1 MLELIFCSMLTILPD
16 YLFRRFAQGKRI
28 GKEITFFS
36 VWYEL
41 RWGITLCLLL
51 TIGLIT
57 TVFYLHPST
66 MAANSVFRTVTIMT
80 EDMGRVAEVYVG
92 VNERVTVGQPLF
104 RLDSARQEAEVRTA
118 EAQVAQLQ
126 AAEVSGRADLAR
138 AEADIARARASLQ
151 QAQDEFD
158 TRAELFELNSD
169 AIAKRDVET
178 AQVDVEAEQAALFAA
193 QAARD
198 AVKAQLEVEIPAQI
212 ATAQSALER
221 AQVMLDRTL
230 IKASTDGILQQFA
243 LRPGDI
249 LNPMLRP
256 AGILVPDARVEGLVA
271 GFSQIEARVIKPGMI
286 GEVACIAKP
295 WQIVPMVVT
304 QVQDV
309 VAAGQIRQTDQLIGV
324 EQVAKPGSITV
335 LMEPLYEGAL
345 DDLPRGSTCIA
356 NLYTSFHEAM
366 QAPGVGGLES
376 FGLHALGAVG
386 LVHALILRIQ
396 AVLMPFKVLVFSGGH

>member
-16 YLFRRFAQGKRI
+16 YLFRRYAQGKRL
-28 GKEITFFS
+28 GHEITFFS
-36 VWYEL
+36 IWFEL

-92 VNERVTVGQPLF
+92 VNERVTAGQPLF
-104 RLDSARQEAEVRTA
+104 RIESARQEAEVKTA
-118 EAQVAQLQ
+118 EAKVAQLR
-126 AAEVSGRADLAR
+126 AAEVRGRADLAR

-158 TRAELFELNSD
+158 TRAELFDLNSD
-169 AIAKRDVET
+169 AIAERDVET
-178 AQVDVEAEQAALFAA
+178 AQINVKAEQAALIAA
-193 QAARD
+193 EAARD
-198 AVKAQLEVEIPAQI
+198 AVKAQLEVDIPAQI
-212 ATAQSALER
+212 ATAQSELER
-221 AQVMLDRTL
+221 ALVLLDRTL
-230 IKASTDGILQQFA
+230 IKAGTDGVLQQFA

-256 AGILVPDARVEGLVA
+256 AGILVPDARVEGLLA

-309 VAAGQIRQTDQLIGV
+309 VASGQIRQTDQLIGV

-396 AVLMPFKVLVFSGGH
+396 AVLMPFKVLVFSGH

>member
-16 YLFRRFAQGKRI
+16 YLFRRFVQGKRI
-28 GKEITFFS
+28 GQEITFFS
-36 VWYEL
+36 VWFEL
-41 RWGITLCLLL
+41 RWGLTLCLLL
-51 TIGLIT
+51 TVSLIT

-66 MAANSVFRTVTIMT
+66 MAANSVFRTVTVMT
-80 EDMGRVAEVYVG
+80 EDVGRVAEVYVG
-92 VNERVTVGQPLF
+92 VNERVTAGQPLF
-104 RLDSARQEAEVRTA
+104 RLDSARQEAEVKTA
-118 EAQVAQLQ
+118 EAKVAQLR
-126 AAEVSGRADLAR
+126 ADEVSGRADLAR

-158 TRAELFELNSD
+158 TRAELFELNPD
-169 AIAKRDVET
+169 AVAKRDVET
-178 AQVDVEAEQAALFAA
+178 AQVDVEAEKAALIAA

-212 ATAQSALER
+212 ATAQSELER
-221 AQVMLDRTL
+221 AQVLLERTL
-230 IKASTDGILQQFA
+230 ITASTDGVLQQFA
-243 LRPGDI
+243 VRPGDI

-256 AGILVPDARVEGLVA
+256 AGILVPDARVTGLFA

-295 WQIVPMVVT
+295 WEIVPMVVT
-304 QVQDV
+304 EVQDV
-309 VAAGQIRQTDQLIGV
+309 VAAGQIRATDQLIGI

-356 NLYTSFHEAM
+356 NLYSSFHEAI
-366 QAPGVGGLES
+366 QAPGVGGLEA
-376 FGLHALGAVG
+376 FGLHALGSVG

-396 AVLMPFKVLVFSGGH
+396 AVLMPFKMLVFSGH

>member
-16 YLFRRFAQGKRI
+16 FLFRRFVQGKRI
-28 GKEITFFS
+28 GQEITFFS

-51 TIGLIT
+51 TVSLIT

-80 EDMGRVAEVYVG
+80 EDIGRVAEVYVG
-92 VNERVTVGQPLF
+92 VNQRVTAGQPLF
-104 RLDSARQEAEVRTA
+104 RIESARQEAEVKTA
-118 EAQVAQLQ
+118 EAQVAQLR

-158 TRAELFELNSD
+158 TRAELFDLNPD
-169 AIAKRDVET
+169 AIAERDVET
-178 AQVDVEAEQAALFAA
+178 AQIDVKAEQAALIAA
-193 QAARD
+193 EAARD
-198 AVKAQLEVEIPAQI
+198 AVKAQLEVDIPAQI

-221 AQVMLDRTL
+221 AQVLLDRTL
-230 IKASTDGILQQFA
+230 ITAGTDGVLQQFA
-243 LRPGDI
+243 VRRGDI
-249 LNPMLRP
+249 VNPMMRP
-256 AGILVPDARVEGLVA
+256 AGVLVPDARVTGLVA

-295 WQIVPMVVT
+295 WEIVPMVVT
-304 QVQDV
+304 EVQDV
-309 VAAGQIRQTDQLIGV
+309 VAGGQIRATDQLIGV

-335 LMEPLYEGAL
+335 LLEPLYEGAL
-345 DDLPRGSTCIA
+345 DDLPRGSSCIA

-366 QAPGVGGLES
+366 QAPGVGGLQS
-376 FGLHALGAVG
+376 FGLHALSSIG

-396 AVLMPFKVLVFSGGH
+396 ATLMPFKVLVFSGGH

>member
-16 YLFRRFAQGKRI
+16 YLFRRFVQGKRI
-28 GKEITFFS
+28 GEEITFFS

-51 TIGLIT
+51 TVSLIT

-66 MAANSVFRTVTIMT
+66 MAANSVFRTVTVMT
-80 EDMGRVAEVYVG
+80 EDIGRVAEVYVG

-104 RLDSARQEAEVRTA
+104 RIESARQEAEVRTA
-118 EAQVAQLQ
+118 KAKVAQLQ
-126 AAEVSGRADLAR
+126 AAEVRGRADLAR

-158 TRAELFELNSD
+158 TRAELFDLNPD
-169 AIAKRDVET
+169 AIAERDVET
-178 AQVDVEAEQAALFAA
+178 AQVEVKAEQASLFAA

-198 AVKAQLEVEIPAQI
+198 AVRAQLEVEIPAQI
-212 ATAQSALER
+212 ATAQSELER
-221 AQVMLDRTL
+221 AQVLLDRTL
-230 IKASTDGILQQFA
+230 IKASTDGVLQQFA

-256 AGILVPDARVEGLVA
+256 AGILVPDARVDGLLA

-295 WQIVPMVVT
+295 WQVVPMVVT

-309 VAAGQIRQTDQLIGV
+309 VAGGQIRQTDQLIGV

-356 NLYTSFHEAM
+356 NLYTSFHEQM
-366 QAPGVGGLES
+366 QAPGVGGLEA
-376 FGLHALGAVG
+376 FGLHALGSVG

-396 AVLMPFKVLVFSGGH
+396 AVLMPFKVLVFSGH

>member
-1 MLELIFCSMLTILPD
+1 MLTILPD
-16 YLFRRFAQGKRI
+16 YLFRRFVQGKRI
-28 GKEITFFS
+28 GREITFFS
-36 VWYEL
+36 VWFEL

-51 TIGLIT
+51 TVSLIT

-80 EDMGRVAEVYVG
+80 EDIGRVAEVYVG
-92 VNERVTVGQPLF
+92 VNERVTAGQPLF

-138 AEADIARARASLQ
+138 SEADIARARASLQ

-158 TRAELFELNSD
+158 TRAELFDLNPD

-178 AQVDVEAEQAALFAA
+178 AQVNVQAEQAALFAA

-198 AVKAQLEVEIPAQI
+198 AVKAQLEVDIPAQI

-221 AQVMLDRTL
+221 AQVLLDRTV
-230 IKASTDGILQQFA
+230 IKASTDGILQQFV

-256 AGILVPDARVEGLVA
+256 AGILVPDARVTGLVA

-304 QVQDV
+304 EVQDV
-309 VAAGQIRQTDQLIGV
+309 VAGGQIRQTDQLIGV
-324 EQVAKPGSITV
+324 EQVAKPGTITV

-356 NLYTSFHEAM
+356 NLYTSFHDEM
-366 QAPGVGGLES
+366 QAPGVGGLKA
-376 FGLHALGAVG
+376 FGLHALGSVG

-396 AVLMPFKVLVFSGGH
+396 ATLMPFKVLVFSGGH

>member
-1 MLELIFCSMLTILPD
+1 MLELLVCSILTILPD
-16 YLFRRFAQGKRI
+16 YLFRRYVQGKRI
-28 GKEITFFS
+28 GQEITFFS
-36 VWYEL
+36 VWFEL

-51 TIGLIT
+51 TVGLIT
-57 TVFYLHPST
+57 TIFYFHPST
-66 MAANSVFRTVTIMT
+66 MAANSVFRTVTVMT
-80 EDMGRVAEVYVG
+80 EDVGRVAEVYVG
-92 VNERVTVGQPLF
+92 VNERVTAGQPLF
-104 RLDSARQEAEVRTA
+104 RLDSSRQEAELKTA
-118 EAQVAQLQ
+118 EARVAQLR

-158 TRAELFELNSD
+158 TRAELFELNPD
-169 AIAKRDVET
+169 AVAERDVET
-178 AQVDVEAEQAALFAA
+178 AQVDVKAEQAALIAA

-198 AVKAQLEVEIPAQI
+198 AVKAQLEVDIPAQI
-212 ATAQSALER
+212 ATAESELER
-221 AQVMLDRTL
+221 AQVLLDRTL
-230 IKASTDGILQQFA
+230 IKAGTDGILQQFA
-243 LRPGDI
+243 VRPGDI

-256 AGILVPDARVEGLVA
+256 AGILVPDARVTGLFA

-309 VAAGQIRQTDQLIGV
+309 VAGGQIRATDQLIGV

-345 DDLPRGSTCIA
+345 DDLPRGSSCIA
-356 NLYTSFHEAM
+356 NLYTSFHEEM
-366 QAPGVGGLES
+366 QVPGIGGLHS
-376 FGLHALGAVG
+376 FGLHALGSIG
-386 LVHALILRIQ
+386 IVHALILRIQ
-396 AVLMPFKVLVFSGGH
+396 AVLMPFKVLVFSGH

>member
-1 MLELIFCSMLTILPD
+1 MLELLVCSLLTILPD
-16 YLFRRFAQGKRI
+16 YLFRRYVQGKRI
-28 GKEITFFS
+28 GQEITFFS
-36 VWYEL
+36 VWFEL

-51 TIGLIT
+51 TVALIT
-57 TVFYLHPST
+57 TIFYFHPST
-66 MAANSVFRTVTIMT
+66 MAANSVFRTVTVMT
-80 EDMGRVAEVYVG
+80 EDIGRVAEVYVD
-92 VNERVTVGQPLF
+92 VNERVTAGQPLF
-104 RLDSARQEAEVRTA
+104 RLDSSRQEAEVKTA
-118 EAQVAQLQ
+118 EAQVAQLR

-158 TRAELFELNSD
+158 TRAELFELNPD
-169 AIAKRDVET
+169 AVAERDVEI

-198 AVKAQLEVEIPAQI
+198 AVKAQLEVDIPAQI

-221 AQVMLDRTL
+221 AQVMLNRTL
-230 IKASTDGILQQFA
+230 IKAGTDGVLQQFA

-256 AGILVPDARVEGLVA
+256 AGILVPDARVTGLFA

-309 VAAGQIRQTDQLIGV
+309 VAGGQIRQTDQLIGV

-356 NLYTSFHEAM
+356 NLYSSFHEEM
-366 QAPGVGGLES
+366 TAPGVGGLES
-376 FGLHALGAVG
+376 FGWHALGSVG
-386 LVHALILRIQ
+386 VVHALILRIQ
-396 AVLMPFKVLVFSGGH
+396 AVLMPFKVLVFSGH

>member
-1 MLELIFCSMLTILPD
+1 MLTILPD
-16 YLFRRFAQGKRI
+16 YLFRRFVQGKRI
-28 GKEITFFS
+28 GREITFFS
-36 VWYEL
+36 VWFEL

-51 TIGLIT
+51 TVSLIT

-80 EDMGRVAEVYVG
+80 EDIGRVAEVYVG
-92 VNERVTVGQPLF
+92 VNERVTAGQPLF

-138 AEADIARARASLQ
+138 SEADIARARASLQ

-158 TRAELFELNSD
+158 TRAELFDLNPD

-178 AQVDVEAEQAALFAA
+178 AQVNVQAEQAALFAA

-198 AVKAQLEVEIPAQI
+198 AVKAQLEVDIPAQI

-221 AQVMLDRTL
+221 AQVMLDRTV
-230 IKASTDGILQQFA
+230 IKASTDGILQQFV

-256 AGILVPDARVEGLVA
+256 AGILVPDARVTGLVA

-304 QVQDV
+304 EVQDV
-309 VAAGQIRQTDQLIGV
+309 VAGGQIRQTDQLIGV
-324 EQVAKPGSITV
+324 EQVAKPGTITV

-356 NLYTSFHEAM
+356 NLYTSFHDEM
-366 QAPGVGGLES
+366 QAPGVGGLKA
-376 FGLHALGAVG
+376 FGLHALGSVG

-396 AVLMPFKVLVFSGGH
+396 ATLMPFKVLVFSGGH

>member
-16 YLFRRFAQGKRI
+16 YLFRRFVQGKRI
-28 GKEITFFS
+28 GDEITFFS

-51 TIGLIT
+51 TVSLIT

-66 MAANSVFRTVTIMT
+66 MAANSVFRTVTVMT
-80 EDMGRVAEVYVG
+80 EDIGRVAEVYVG

-104 RLDSARQEAEVRTA
+104 RIESARQEAEVRTA
-118 EAQVAQLQ
+118 EAKVAQLQ
-126 AAEVSGRADLAR
+126 AAEVRGRADLAR

-158 TRAELFELNSD
+158 TRAELFDLNPD
-169 AIAKRDVET
+169 AIAERDVET
-178 AQVDVEAEQAALFAA
+178 AQVEVKAEQASLFAA

-198 AVKAQLEVEIPAQI
+198 AVRAQLEVEIPAQI
-212 ATAQSALER
+212 ATAQSELER
-221 AQVMLDRTL
+221 AQVLLDRTL
-230 IKASTDGILQQFA
+230 IKASTDGVLQQFA

-256 AGILVPDARVEGLVA
+256 AGILVPDARVDGLLA

-295 WQIVPMVVT
+295 WQVVPMVVT

-309 VAAGQIRQTDQLIGV
+309 VAGGQIRQTDQLIGV

-335 LMEPLYEGAL
+335 LMESLYEGAL

-356 NLYTSFHEAM
+356 NLYTSFHEQM
-366 QAPGVGGLES
+366 QAPGVGGLEA
-376 FGLHALGAVG
+376 FGLHALGSVG

-396 AVLMPFKVLVFSGGH
+396 VVLMPFKVLVFSGH